1 MEKSN
6 ENFNTGKIAIL
17 VTTNSKKDGI
27 NLRKLRALL
36 PDEEEHTC
44 LSVDKIKNANTYK
57 PALGTVSFHK
67 KKGMVQNLII
77 RNKAPVIITT
87 NHSKGRYKEDGIS
100 NGSRGY
106 IDYIQTDKDG
116 KVTIIWVV
124 FRDEKIGSKCY
135 KRETRKYRP
144 KEGNYID
151 PKALPILPT
160 YGEIEVKDRIGH
172 TYTRYQF
179 ALSLAY
185 AMTVHKCQGQT
196 MDEVIID
203 FDRDEN
209 SKAFITY
216 GSFYVAIT
224 RVTNG
229 SKLWLRNF
237 DIAFI
242 KTDPL
247 ISYNINT
254 MRDHYPYI
262 MKKRYL
268 REDIFTEESVKVGY
282 LNINGLLTGYH
293 AEYVNGDYNLQNLDL
308 LALAETHLTK
318 DIATET
324 IQNIMTNWEILD
336 RLDARDGKHHMGIL
350 LLGSCRSKK
359 IKTHKKV
366 DYLEMPTAQSLS
378 AKIEGH
384 KFSFIYC
391 SRTPNMEEAKTIA
404 KATGFADFLMGDLNL
419 NPENLDDKKKLD
431 TLCGKKKELL
441 LHEITTKQKVQLD
454 HIIGT
459 KKNKYK
465 VEVTSYKNFTSDH
478 HSIVTRVSAN
488 GADFI

>member
-1 MEKSN
+1 
-6 ENFNTGKIAIL
+6 
-17 VTTNSKKDGI
+17 
-27 NLRKLRALL
+27 
-36 PDEEEHTC
+36 
-44 LSVDKIKNANTYK
+44 
-57 PALGTVSFHK
+57 
-67 KKGMVQNLII
+67 
-77 RNKAPVIITT
+77 
-87 NHSKGRYKEDGIS
+87 
-100 NGSRGY
+100 
-106 IDYIQTDKDG
+106 
-116 KVTIIWVV
+116 
-124 FRDEKIGSKCY
+124 
-135 KRETRKYRP
+135 
-144 KEGNYID
+144 
-151 PKALPILPT
+151 
-160 YGEIEVKDRIGH
+160 
-172 TYTRYQF
+172 QF

-203 FDRDEN
+203 FDGDEN
-209 SKAFITY
+209 SKAFITA

-237 DIAFI
+237 SVTYI

-247 ISYNINT
+247 ISATINT
-254 MRDHYPYI
+254 MRLQYPYT

-282 LNINGLLTGYH
+282 LNINGLMSGYH

-318 DIATET
+318 DIANET
-324 IQNIMTNWEILD
+324 IEKIMTNWKILD
-336 RLDARDGKHHMGIL
+336 RLDAKDGKHHMGII
-350 LLGSCRSKK
+350 LLGCRQSKK
-359 IKTHKKV
+359 IKTTKKY
-366 DYLEMPTAQSLS
+366 DYLEMPTTQSLS

-384 KFSFIYC
+384 IFSFIYC
-391 SRTPNMEEAKTIA
+391 SRTPNMEEAKIIA
-404 KATGFADFLMGDLNL
+404 RATGRSDFLMGDLNL
-419 NPENLDDKKKLD
+419 NPKNLDDKKKLD

-459 KKNKYK
+459 KQNKYK

-488 GADFI
+488 GADLIMDNISHKTL